1 MKYLNALNKIEGI
14 GAHKLKL
21 LMDYFESGE
30 NIWQANFAAI
40 VNAGISEKLTQT
52 IISEREKI
60 NPDYEWELLQKENI
74 KIISFDDLRFPS
86 SLKEIPSSPYLLY
99 IKGDLDVFNNPML
112 AMVGS
117 RKYTVYGKQ
126 IAESIAYDLATAGII
141 VVSGMAMGIDT
152 FSHIGTLNAN
162 GKTIA
167 VLGSGL
173 DDKNIGPRQNF
184 NLSKQIIAN
193 GALLSDYPY
202 GTTATNFTFP
212 ARNRLMAG
220 LTLGTVVVE
229 AEEKSG
235 TLITANLAVDFNREV
250 FAVPGSIFSP
260 ASQGANQ
267 LIKRGAKMITGVQD
281 ILEELNLEKIK
292 QEKVIKELIPDSLEE
307 ELIIKILSSEA
318 IHIDRIIKATKLN
331 TGITSSTLAILEIK
345 GFIKDIGGQNY
356 IRLL

>member
-1 MKYLNALNKIEGI
+1 MKYLNALNKIEGV
-14 GAHKLKL
+14 GAQKLKL
-21 LMDYFESGE
+21 LMDYFENSE
-30 NIWQANFAAI
+30 NIWQADFAEI
-40 VNAGISEKLTQT
+40 IKAGISEKIALT
-52 IISEREKI
+52 IITERQKI

-74 KIISFDDLRFPS
+74 QIISFADSKFPA
-86 SLKEIPSSPYLLY
+86 SLKEIPSAPYLLY
-99 IKGDLDVFNNPML
+99 IKGNIDCFNSPML

-126 IAESIAYDLATAGII
+126 IAESIAYDLAMAGITI
-141 VVSGMAMGIDT
+141 VSGMALGIDT
-152 FSHIGTLNAN
+152 FSHLGTLNAN

-184 NLSKQIIAN
+184 NLSRQIIEN

-220 LTLGTVVVE
+220 LTLGTIVVE

-260 ASQGANQ
+260 ASQGTNQ
-267 LIKRGAKMITGVQD
+267 LIKKGAKMITGVQD

-292 QEKVIKELIPDSLEE
+292 REKVIKELIPDSPEE
-307 ELIIKILSSEA
+307 ELIIKILSPEA
-318 IHIDRIIKATKLN
+318 THIDRIIKATKLN
-331 TGITSSTLAILEIK
+331 TSIASSTLAILEIK

-356 IRLL
+356 VKLL